1 MSDDVFGTPPA
12 ETGPE
17 TGPETGSETEPETGS
32 EIVPET
38 GSETVIE
45 PKTFFGHPVGLKT
58 LFFTEMWERFSY
70 YGMRALL
77 VLFMTDLI
85 INGGHG
91 MNVTKATAIY
101 GLFTF
106 GVYALALPGGWIADK
121 LLGQRKSVLYG
132 GIGIAVGQYLLA
144 IPAAGLFYPGLIMIA
159 LGTGLLKPNVSAIV
173 ADLYPEGGARRD
185 AGFSIFYMG
194 INIGA
199 LAAPLICSF
208 LGENI
213 NWHLGFLAA
222 GLGMTFGI
230 IQYVVGWK
238 FLGDAGWLKGEA
250 REPEAKARAMRGFI
264 MGVGLVV
271 LLTAVFIVLLT
282 TNIITVSLVVFARVS
297 GVVVLILALIYFTV
311 LIVFGCRDSV
321 ERKRVALIGVLFI
334 GAAMFWS
341 GFEQA
346 GSSMNLFAERFT
358 NRMVFGMEAPAG
370 WLQAINP
377 LFIIIL
383 APVVGV
389 FWIWLGDRNP
399 SLGVKF
405 GFGLALLGVGFLVMS
420 WASTY
425 VENGLVSPMWLVA
438 TYFFHTIGELALS
451 PVGLSAITKLSP
463 ERFVSQM
470 MGIWFLGAAL
480 GNLIAGLVAGLIETM
495 PLPGLFSTVGFIV
508 IGSGALFLV
517 FSRPIAKLAGG
528 IK

>member
-12 ETGPE
+12 ET
-17 TGPETGSETEPETGS
+17 EPE
-32 EIVPET
+32 IAPQ
-38 GSETVIE
+38 TVIE
-45 PKTFFGHPVGLKT
+45 EKTFFGHPRGLQT

-77 VLFMTDLI
+77 VLFMTDMI
-85 INGGHG
+85 ISGGRG
-91 MNVTKATAIY
+91 MDVEKATAIY

-144 IPAAGLFYPGLIMIA
+144 IPVTGLFYPGLIMIA

-173 ADLYPEGGARRD
+173 GDLYPEGGARRD

-199 LAAPLICSF
+199 LAAPLLCSY

-222 GLGMTFGI
+222 GVGMTLGL
-230 IQYVVGWK
+230 IQYVNGWK
-238 FLGDAGWLKGEA
+238 YLGDAGWLKGEA
-250 REPEAKARAMRGFI
+250 RESESQARALRGFI
-264 MGVGLVV
+264 KGIVLV
-271 LLTAVFIVLLT
+271 LLLT
-282 TNIITVSLVVFARVS
+282 TIFVILLTNNTISITLVTFARS
-297 GVVVLILALIYFTV
+297 AGVVVLILALIYFAV
-311 LIVFGCRDSV
+311 LIIFGCHDSV

-334 GAAMFWS
+334 GAALFWS

-346 GSSMNLFAERFT
+346 GTSMNLFARDYT
-358 NRMVFGMEAPAG
+358 NRMVFGWEMPAG
-370 WLQAINP
+370 FLQAVNP

-383 APVVGV
+383 APVVGSL
-389 FWIWLGDRNP
+389 WIWLGNRNP

-405 GFGLALLGVGFLVMS
+405 GFGLALLGIGFMVMS

-425 VENGLVSPMWLVA
+425 VENGVVSPMWLVA

-495 PLPGLFSTVGFIV
+495 PLPGLFSTVAFIV
-508 IGSGALFLV
+508 IGSGVLFLV

>member
-12 ETGPE
+12 ETKP
-17 TGPETGSETEPETGS
+17 ETEPE
-32 EIVPET
+32 IAPQ
-38 GSETVIE
+38 TVIE
-45 PKTFFGHPVGLKT
+45 EKTFFGHPRGLQT

-77 VLFMTDLI
+77 VLFMTDMI
-85 INGGHG
+85 ISGGRG
-91 MNVTKATAIY
+91 MDVEKATAIY

-144 IPAAGLFYPGLIMIA
+144 IPVSGFFYPGLIMIA

-173 ADLYPEGGARRD
+173 GDLYPEGGARRD

-199 LAAPLICSF
+199 LVAPLLCSY

-222 GLGMTFGI
+222 GIGMTLGI
-230 IQYVVGWK
+230 IQYVIGWK
-238 FLGDAGWLKGEA
+238 YLGDAGWLKGEA
-250 REPEAKARAMRGFI
+250 RESESQARALRGFI
-264 MGVGLVV
+264 KGIVLV
-271 LLTAVFIVLLT
+271 LLLT
-282 TNIITVSLVVFARVS
+282 TIFVILLTNNTISITLVTFARS
-297 GVVVLILALIYFTV
+297 AGVVVLILALIYFAV
-311 LIVFGCRDSV
+311 LIIFGCRDPV

-334 GAAMFWS
+334 GAALFWS

-346 GSSMNLFAERFT
+346 GTSMNLFARDYT
-358 NRMVFGMEAPAG
+358 NRMVFGWEMPAG
-370 WLQAINP
+370 FLQAVNP

-383 APVVGV
+383 APVVGS
-389 FWIWLGDRNP
+389 FWIWLGNRNP

-405 GFGLALLGVGFLVMS
+405 GFGLALLGVGFFVMS

-425 VENGLVSPMWLVA
+425 VENGVVSPMWLVA

-495 PLPGLFSTVGFIV
+495 PLPALFSTVAFIV
-508 IGSGALFLV
+508 IGSGTLFLV

>member
-1 MSDDVFGTPPA
+1 MSDDVFGAPPEETLPTEAPPA
-12 ETGPE
+12 ETP
-17 TGPETGSETEPETGS
+17 PSEPEAAGS
-32 EIVPET
+32 AVESAGE
-38 GSETVIE
+38 G
-45 PKTFFGHPVGLKT
+45 KTFFGHPRGLKT

-85 INGGHG
+85 ITGGRG
-91 MNVTKATAIY
+91 MNVETATAIY

-132 GIGIAVGQYLLA
+132 GIGIAVGQYMLA
-144 IPAAGLFYPGLIMIA
+144 LPVAGLFYPGLVMIG
-159 LGTGLLKPNVSAIV
+159 LGTGLLKPPVSAIV
-173 ADLYPEGGARRD
+173 GDLYPEGGARRD

-199 LAAPLICSF
+199 LVAPLACSY

-222 GLGMTFGI
+222 ALGMTFGV

-238 FLGDAGWLKGEA
+238 YLGDAGWLKGDA
-250 REPEAKARAMRGFI
+250 NKPESKARALRGFI
-264 MGVGLVV
+264 MGMGLVI
-271 LLTAVFIVLLT
+271 LLTAVFILLVSTDVLPF
-282 TNIITVSLVVFARVS
+282 NIVSFARS
-297 GVVVLILALIYFTV
+297 AGVVVLILALIYFV
-311 LIVFGCRDSV
+311 ILIVFGCNDAV

-346 GSSMNLFAERFT
+346 GSSMNLFARDYA
-358 NRMVFGMEAPAG
+358 NRDVFGWLMPAG
-370 WLQAINP
+370 FLQAINP

-383 APVVGV
+383 APVVGA
-389 FWIWLGDRNP
+389 FWVWLGDRNP

-425 VENGLVSPMWLVA
+425 VEEGLVSPMWLVA

-463 ERFVSQM
+463 QRFVSQM

-495 PLPGLFSTVGFIV
+495 PLPGLFSTVAFIV
-508 IGSGALFLV
+508 IGSGVLFLV
-517 FSRPIAKLAGG
+517 FSNPIAKLAGG